1 MSLIVTNHNVTTQ
14 LRSVAIN
21 NHPCCY
27 KIARTDKHVAVGVVG
42 DREEMGRHFGS
53 AFTAVFAD
61 DVRCVNWQ
69 ATIRVDDDAKQT
81 RVCLKTDNTALS
93 FSLSLSVRSKEFVI
107 SEQTQATWYIDV
119 DLA

>member
-1 MSLIVTNHNVTTQ
+1 MSLIVINHNVTTQ

-21 NHPCCY
+21 SRPCCC

-53 AFTAVFAD
+53 TFTAVFAD

-81 RVCLKTDNTALS
+81 RVCLKNRQYN
-93 FSLSLSVRSKEFVI
+93 SLSLSLSLSTIRYDTIEEFNVDSKAEY
-107 SEQTQATWYIDV
+107 TA
-119 DLA
+119 